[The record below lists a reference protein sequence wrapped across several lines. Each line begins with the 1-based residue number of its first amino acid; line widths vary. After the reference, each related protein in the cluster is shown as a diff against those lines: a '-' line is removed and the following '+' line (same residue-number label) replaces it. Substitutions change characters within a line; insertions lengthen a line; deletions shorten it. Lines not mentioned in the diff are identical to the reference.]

1 MTCAGLNA
9 LAAAPPGGEN
19 PRSGQGEEDAVRPGH
34 TTLLD
39 AKPCAGRT
47 QSRVA
52 GLHPATIGVVFG
64 RLPVNAPAFT
74 LTAEAVDARGQKL
87 KEMAKGTP
95 FKLKVTTSQRIH
107 FVLLSVFANGQVDI
121 VPTNQGGFLEAG
133 NHTLT
138 PKGNGAFR
146 ITDILTGE
154 IKANEYLILLAST
167 EEFAPP
173 VIVRSRH
180 SSGPDCDDEKRYP
193 MYRFVFTR
201 TRSSTSRWLFAGWLP
216 SRSTRSKRGA
226 A

>member
-1 MTCAGLNA
+1 MPCGPATRPFSTRNPVP
-9 LAAAPPGGEN
+9 AAPKAES
-19 PRSGQGEEDAVRPGH
+19 PRSILPLSAWYSGD
-34 TTLLD
+34 
-39 AKPCAGRT
+39 C
-47 QSRVA
+47 QS
-52 GLHPATIGVVFG
+52 
-64 RLPVNAPAFT
+64 NAPAFT

-193 MYRFVFTR
+193 MYRFVFTPDPKFDQSLVVR
-201 TRSSTSRWLFAGWLP
+201 RVVALTINE
-216 SRSTRSKRGA
+216 K
-226 A
+226 

>member
-1 MTCAGLNA
+1 M
-9 LAAAPPGGEN
+9 
-19 PRSGQGEEDAVRPGH
+19 RPGH

-52 GLHPATIGVVFG
+52 APDPATIGVVFG
-64 RLPVNAPAFT
+64 RLPVERPGIHAHGRGGGCA
-74 LTAEAVDARGQKL
+74 GQKL

-121 VPTNQGGFLEAG
+121 VPTKQGGFLEAG

-193 MYRFVFTR
+193 MYRFVFTPDPKFDQSLVVR
-201 TRSSTSRWLFAGWLP
+201 RVVALTINE
-216 SRSTRSKRGA
+216 K
-226 A
+226 